1 MEIINTF
8 NPIMQKYGNK
18 IGVFCGWLETFRCV
32 WNDFFKQKYGFVDK
46 SGISFNSAKGIVVSD
61 FVSFHMFL
69 GVNVSLFRS
78 DLRNVIDI
86 CELRYWVLV
95 TLLGSQFLE
104 FYTCS

>member
-18 IGVFCGWLETFRCV
+18 IGVFCGRLETFRCA

-46 SGISFNSAKGIVVSD
+46 SDMSFNSAKGIIVSD

-69 GVNVSLFRS
+69 GVKCFLIQIRS
-78 DLRNVIDI
+78 AE
-86 CELRYWVLV
+86 CYRYL
-95 TLLGSQFLE
+95 
-104 FYTCS
+104 